1 MARSMARPAFS
12 QEDVSRFSR
21 ENPDDFEDSW
31 PEEPT
36 AVDTSMTMEEMIVEE
51 LRRQGT
57 LPPPA
62 NDPRKTPQKGNASR

>member
-12 QEDVSRFSR
+12 HEDVSRFSTR
-21 ENPDDFEDSW
+21 KPEDFEDSW

-36 AVDTSMTMEEMIVEE
+36 AVDASMTMEELIVDE
-51 LRRQGT
+51 LRRQGA

-62 NDPRKTPQKGNASR
+62 NDPAKTPKKGTLAG